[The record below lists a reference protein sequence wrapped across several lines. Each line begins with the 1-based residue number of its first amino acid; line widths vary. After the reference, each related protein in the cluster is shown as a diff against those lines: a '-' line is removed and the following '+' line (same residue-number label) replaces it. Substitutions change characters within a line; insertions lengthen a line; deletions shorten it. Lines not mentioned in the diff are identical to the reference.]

1 MKSDAIKNWL
11 KKKKFWNFAQYEV
24 LGGVAFLAGIV
35 IVFLTFWLS
44 YGIIW
49 FGWFGISAA
58 YEIIFNKRLAAPSHE
73 LRLLCS
79 GIFIVLLFVQHFRTN
94 PSYWGNYPKEN
105 YASPRALPFIAA
117 FGEMGLLLAYPG
129 ASANMIVDI
138 LLTGPRLVCG
148 TYGLMRRGFRMK
160 NLDEGNC
167 ASLLSVLL
175 SRTHVVTYDELKETG
190 WESYLDQLHCID
202 GLEFLQKGL
211 FLSEELRSELNN
223 LPAN

>member
-1 MKSDAIKNWL
+1 
-11 KKKKFWNFAQYEV
+11 
-24 LGGVAFLAGIV
+24 
-35 IVFLTFWLS
+35 
-44 YGIIW
+44 
-49 FGWFGISAA
+49 
-58 YEIIFNKRLAAPSHE
+58 
-73 LRLLCS
+73 
-79 GIFIVLLFVQHFRTN
+79 
-94 PSYWGNYPKEN
+94 
-105 YASPRALPFIAA
+105 
-117 FGEMGLLLAYPG
+117 
-129 ASANMIVDI
+129 
-138 LLTGPRLVCG
+138 
-148 TYGLMRRGFRMK
+148 MK